1 MSEVKSKETVVVEMV
16 NAEQYTRAEILAE
29 SGATPGSL
37 ASYLTAMRNAAKFT
51 GATCCPIEV
60 EEDGKKI
67 FKVTTWDEAEA
78 LKAARV
84 PKTKKSEPKTFEER
98 LDAAQKRVA
107 KVTVQLDK
115 AKAAFEETET
125 RTSEL
130 RVTIL
135 EAELE
140 IAEIEIAEIALD
152 KLQGEGDTEDGA
164 DLEAEAELQ

>member
-16 NAEQYTRAEILAE
+16 NAEKYTRDEILAE

-67 FKVTTWDEAEA
+67 FKVATWDEAEA

-107 KVTVQLDK
+107 KVTIQLDK
-115 AKAAFEETET
+115 AQAAFEETET

-135 EAELE
+135 EAEL
-140 IAEIEIAEIALD
+140 EIAEIALD

>member
-1 MSEVKSKETVVVEMV
+1 MSEVKSKETIVVEMV
-16 NAEQYTRAEILAE
+16 NAEKYTREEILAA

-78 LKAARV
+78 VKAARV

-107 KVTVQLDK
+107 KVTIQLDK

-140 IAEIEIAEIALD
+140 LAEIALD
-152 KLQGEGDTEDGA
+152 KLQADEDTE
-164 DLEAEAELQ
+164 ENEITESEEVELQ

>member
-16 NAEQYTRAEILAE
+16 NAEKYTREEILAE

-84 PKTKKSEPKTFEER
+84 PKTKKAEPKTFEER
-98 LDAAQKRVA
+98 LDAAQKRVGKA
-107 KVTVQLDK
+107 ITQLNK
-115 AKAAFEETET
+115 AKAAFDETET
-125 RTSEL
+125 RTNEL
-130 RVTIL
+130 RFTIC

-140 IAEIEIAEIALD
+140 LAQIALD
-152 KLQGEGDTEDGA
+152 KLQGEGNAEENEITEG
-164 DLEAEAELQ
+164 EEAELQ

>member
-1 MSEVKSKETVVVEMV
+1 MSEVKSKETIVVEMV
-16 NAEQYTRAEILAE
+16 NAEKYTREEILAE

-60 EEDGKKI
+60 EEDGRKI

-107 KVTVQLDK
+107 KATVQLDK

-140 IAEIEIAEIALD
+140 LAEIALD
-152 KLQGEGDTEDGA
+152 KLQADGDTEENEITEG
-164 DLEAEAELQ
+164 EEAELQ

>member
-1 MSEVKSKETVVVEMV
+1 MSEVKSKETIVVEMV
-16 NAEQYTRAEILAE
+16 NAEKYTREEILAE

-78 LKAARV
+78 AKAARV

-107 KVTVQLDK
+107 KVTIQLDK

-140 IAEIEIAEIALD
+140 LAEIALD
-152 KLQGEGDTEDGA
+152 KLQADGDTEENEITEG
-164 DLEAEAELQ
+164 EEAELQ

>member
-16 NAEQYTRAEILAE
+16 NAEKYTREEILAE

-78 LKAARV
+78 VKAARV

-107 KVTVQLDK
+107 KVTIQLDK

-140 IAEIEIAEIALD
+140 LAEIALD
-152 KLQGEGDTEDGA
+152 KLQADGDTEENEITEG
-164 DLEAEAELQ
+164 EEAELQ

>member
-16 NAEQYTRAEILAE
+16 NAEKYTREEILAE

-78 LKAARV
+78 VKAARV

-107 KVTVQLDK
+107 KVAIQLDK

-140 IAEIEIAEIALD
+140 LAEIALD
-152 KLQGEGDTEDGA
+152 KLQADGDTEENEITEG
-164 DLEAEAELQ
+164 EEAELQ

>member
-16 NAEQYTRAEILAE
+16 NTEKYTREEILAE

-60 EEDGKKI
+60 EEDGRKI

-98 LDAAQKRVA
+98 LDAAQKRVGKA
-107 KVTVQLDK
+107 ITQLNK
-115 AKAAFEETET
+115 AKAAFDETET

-130 RVTIL
+130 KFTIC

-140 IAEIEIAEIALD
+140 IAEIALD
-152 KLQGEGDTEDGA
+152 RLQGERDTEDGA
-164 DLEAEAELQ
+164 DQEAEAELQ

>member
-1 MSEVKSKETVVVEMV
+1 MSEVKSKETIVVEMV
-16 NAEQYTRAEILAE
+16 NAEKYTREEILAA

-51 GATCCPIEV
+51 GAVCCPIEV

-78 LKAARV
+78 VKAARV

-140 IAEIEIAEIALD
+140 LAEIALD
-152 KLQGEGDTEDGA
+152 KLQADGDTEENEITEG
-164 DLEAEAELQ
+164 EEAELQ

>member
-1 MSEVKSKETVVVEMV
+1 MSEVKSKETIVVEMV
-16 NAEQYTRAEILAE
+16 NAEKYTREEILAE

-60 EEDGKKI
+60 EEDGRKI

-140 IAEIEIAEIALD
+140 LAEIALD
-152 KLQGEGDTEDGA
+152 KLQADGNTEENEITEGE
-164 DLEAEAELQ
+164 EAELQ

>member
-1 MSEVKSKETVVVEMV
+1 MSEVKSKETIVVEMV
-16 NAEQYTRAEILAE
+16 NAEKYTREEILAE

-60 EEDGKKI
+60 EEDGRKI

-78 LKAARV
+78 IKAARV

-107 KVTVQLDK
+107 KVTIQLDK

-140 IAEIEIAEIALD
+140 LAEIALD
-152 KLQGEGDTEDGA
+152 KLQADGNTEENEITEGE
-164 DLEAEAELQ
+164 EAELQ

>member
-16 NAEQYTRAEILAE
+16 NAEKYTREEILAE

-78 LKAARV
+78 AKAARV

-107 KVTVQLDK
+107 KVTIQLDK

-140 IAEIEIAEIALD
+140 LAEITLD
-152 KLQGEGDTEDGA
+152 KLQAAGNTEENEITEGE
-164 DLEAEAELQ
+164 EAELQ

>member
-1 MSEVKSKETVVVEMV
+1 MSEVKSKETIVVEMV
-16 NAEQYTRAEILAE
+16 NAEKYTRDEILAE

-78 LKAARV
+78 IKAARV

-107 KVTVQLDK
+107 KVTIQLDK

-125 RTSEL
+125 RTGEL

-140 IAEIEIAEIALD
+140 LAEIALD
-152 KLQGEGDTEDGA
+152 KLQNDGNTEENEITEGE
-164 DLEAEAELQ
+164 EAELQ

>member
-16 NAEQYTRAEILAE
+16 NAEKYTRDEILAA

-60 EEDGKKI
+60 EENGKKI

-78 LKAARV
+78 VKAARV

-107 KVTVQLDK
+107 KVTIQLDK
-115 AKAAFEETET
+115 AKATFEETET

-140 IAEIEIAEIALD
+140 LAEIALD
-152 KLQGEGDTEDGA
+152 KLQADGNAEENEITEGE
-164 DLEAEAELQ
+164 EAELQ

>member
-16 NAEQYTRAEILAE
+16 NAEKYTREEILAA

-51 GATCCPIEV
+51 GAACCPIEV

-78 LKAARV
+78 AKAARV

-107 KVTVQLDK
+107 KVTIQLDK

-140 IAEIEIAEIALD
+140 LAEIALD
-152 KLQGEGDTEDGA
+152 KLQADGDTEENEITEG
-164 DLEAEAELQ
+164 EEAELQ

>member
-1 MSEVKSKETVVVEMV
+1 MSEVKSKETIVVEMV
-16 NAEQYTRAEILAE
+16 NAEKYTREEILAA

-51 GATCCPIEV
+51 GAACCPIEV

-78 LKAARV
+78 VKAARV

-107 KVTVQLDK
+107 KVTIQLDK

-140 IAEIEIAEIALD
+140 LAEIALD
-152 KLQGEGDTEDGA
+152 KLQGDGDTEDNEITEG
-164 DLEAEAELQ
+164 EEAELQ

>member
-16 NAEQYTRAEILAE
+16 NAERYTREEILAE

-51 GATCCPIEV
+51 GAACCPIEV
-60 EEDGKKI
+60 EEDGKKV

-78 LKAARV
+78 AKAARV

-98 LDAAQKRVA
+98 LDAAQKRIA
-107 KVTVQLDK
+107 KVTIQLDK

-140 IAEIEIAEIALD
+140 IAEIALD
-152 KLQGEGDTEDGA
+152 KLQGDGDTEENEITEG
-164 DLEAEAELQ
+164 EEAELQ

>member
-1 MSEVKSKETVVVEMV
+1 MSEVKSKETIVVEMV
-16 NAEQYTRAEILAE
+16 NAEQYTREEILAE

-78 LKAARV
+78 VKAARV

-107 KVTVQLDK
+107 KVTIQLDK

-140 IAEIEIAEIALD
+140 IAEIALD
-152 KLQGEGDTEDGA
+152 KLQNDGNTEENEITEGE
-164 DLEAEAELQ
+164 EAELQ

>member
-16 NAEQYTRAEILAE
+16 NAEKYTREEILAE

-78 LKAARV
+78 AKAARV

-107 KVTVQLDK
+107 KVTIQLDK

-140 IAEIEIAEIALD
+140 LAEIALD
-152 KLQGEGDTEDGA
+152 KLQADGDTEENEITEG
-164 DLEAEAELQ
+164 EEAELQ

>member
-16 NAEQYTRAEILAE
+16 NAEKYTREEILAA

-51 GATCCPIEV
+51 GAACCPIEV

-78 LKAARV
+78 AKAARV

-98 LDAAQKRVA
+98 FDAAQKRVA
-107 KVTVQLDK
+107 KVTIQLDK

-140 IAEIEIAEIALD
+140 IAEIALD
-152 KLQGEGDTEDGA
+152 KLQADGNTEENEITEGE
-164 DLEAEAELQ
+164 EAELQ

>member
-16 NAEQYTRAEILAE
+16 NAEKYTREEILAA

-78 LKAARV
+78 VKAARV

-107 KVTVQLDK
+107 KVTIQLDK

-140 IAEIEIAEIALD
+140 LAEIALD
-152 KLQGEGDTEDGA
+152 KLQADGNTEEDEITEGE
-164 DLEAEAELQ
+164 EAELQ

>member
-1 MSEVKSKETVVVEMV
+1 MSEVKSKETIVVEMV
-16 NAEQYTRAEILAE
+16 NAEKYTREEILAE

-60 EEDGKKI
+60 EEDGRKI

-78 LKAARV
+78 VKAARV

-107 KVTVQLDK
+107 KVAIQLDK

-140 IAEIEIAEIALD
+140 IAEIALD
-152 KLQGEGDTEDGA
+152 KLQADGNTEENEITEGE
-164 DLEAEAELQ
+164 EAELQ

>member
-1 MSEVKSKETVVVEMV
+1 MSEVKSKETIVVEMV
-16 NAEQYTRAEILAE
+16 NAEKYTREEILAE

-67 FKVTTWDEAEA
+67 FKVTTWDEAETI
-78 LKAARV
+78 KANRV

-107 KVTVQLDK
+107 KVTIQLDK

-135 EAELE
+135 GAELE
-140 IAEIEIAEIALD
+140 LAEIALD
-152 KLQGEGDTEDGA
+152 KLQGDGDTEENEITEG
-164 DLEAEAELQ
+164 EEAELQ

>member
-16 NAEQYTRAEILAE
+16 NAERYTREEILAA

-51 GATCCPIEV
+51 GAACCPIEV

-78 LKAARV
+78 AKAARV
-84 PKTKKSEPKTFEER
+84 PKTKQATPKTFEER
-98 LDAAQKRVA
+98 LEAAQKRVA
-107 KVTVQLDK
+107 KATIQLDK

-125 RTSEL
+125 RTSDL

-140 IAEIEIAEIALD
+140 LAEIALD
-152 KLQGEGDTEDGA
+152 KLQGDGDTEENEITEG
-164 DLEAEAELQ
+164 EEAELQ

>member
-1 MSEVKSKETVVVEMV
+1 MSEVKSKETIVVEMV
-16 NAEQYTRAEILAE
+16 NAEKYTREEILAA

-51 GATCCPIEV
+51 GAVCCPIEV

-67 FKVTTWDEAEA
+67 FKVTTWDKAEA
-78 LKAARV
+78 AKAARV

-107 KVTVQLDK
+107 KVTIQLDK
-115 AKAAFEETET
+115 AKAVFEETET

-130 RVTIL
+130 RITIL

-140 IAEIEIAEIALD
+140 LAKIALD
-152 KLQGEGDTEDGA
+152 KLQADGDTGENEITEG
-164 DLEAEAELQ
+164 EEAELQ

>member
-16 NAEQYTRAEILAE
+16 NAEQYTRDEILAE

-107 KVTVQLDK
+107 KVTIQLDK

-140 IAEIEIAEIALD
+140 IAEIALD

>member
-16 NAEQYTRAEILAE
+16 NAEKYTREEILAE

-78 LKAARV
+78 VKAARV

-107 KVTVQLDK
+107 KVMVQLDK

-140 IAEIEIAEIALD
+140 LAEIALD
-152 KLQGEGDTEDGA
+152 KLQADGDTEENEITEG
-164 DLEAEAELQ
+164 EEAELQ

>member
-16 NAEQYTRAEILAE
+16 NAEKYTREEILAA

-107 KVTVQLDK
+107 KVTIQLDK

-140 IAEIEIAEIALD
+140 IAEIALD
-152 KLQGEGDTEDGA
+152 KLQGDGNTEENEITEGE
-164 DLEAEAELQ
+164 EAELQ

>member
-1 MSEVKSKETVVVEMV
+1 MSEVKSKETIVVEMV
-16 NAEQYTRAEILAE
+16 NAEKYTREEILAE

-78 LKAARV
+78 IKAARV

-107 KVTVQLDK
+107 KVTIQLDK

-125 RTSEL
+125 RTGEL

-140 IAEIEIAEIALD
+140 LAEIALD
-152 KLQGEGDTEDGA
+152 KLQNDGNTEENEITEGE
-164 DLEAEAELQ
+164 EAELQ

>member
-1 MSEVKSKETVVVEMV
+1 MSEVKSKETIVVEMV
-16 NAEQYTRAEILAE
+16 NAEKYTREEILAE

-60 EEDGKKI
+60 EENGKKI

-78 LKAARV
+78 VKAARV

-98 LDAAQKRVA
+98 LEAAQKRVA
-107 KVTVQLDK
+107 KVTIQLDK

-140 IAEIEIAEIALD
+140 LAEIALD
-152 KLQGEGDTEDGA
+152 KLQADGNTEENEITEGE
-164 DLEAEAELQ
+164 EAELQ

>member
-1 MSEVKSKETVVVEMV
+1 MSEVKSKETIVVEMV
-16 NAEQYTRAEILAE
+16 NAEKYTREEILAA

-60 EEDGKKI
+60 EEDGRKI
-67 FKVTTWDEAEA
+67 FKVTTWDAAEA
-78 LKAARV
+78 VKAARV

-107 KVTVQLDK
+107 KATIQLDK

-140 IAEIEIAEIALD
+140 LAEIALD
-152 KLQGEGDTEDGA
+152 KLQADGNTEENEITEGE
-164 DLEAEAELQ
+164 EAELQ

>member
-1 MSEVKSKETVVVEMV
+1 MSEVKSKETIVVEMV
-16 NAEQYTRAEILAE
+16 NAEKYTREEILAE

-60 EEDGKKI
+60 EEDGRKI
-67 FKVTTWDEAEA
+67 FKVTTWDEAETI
-78 LKAARV
+78 KANRV

-107 KVTVQLDK
+107 KVTIQLDK

-140 IAEIEIAEIALD
+140 LAEIALD
-152 KLQGEGDTEDGA
+152 KLQSDGDTEEDEITEG
-164 DLEAEAELQ
+164 EEAELQ

>member
-16 NAEQYTRAEILAE
+16 NAEKYTRDEILAE

-60 EEDGKKI
+60 EVEEDGRKV

-140 IAEIEIAEIALD
+140 IAEIALD
-152 KLQGEGDTEDGA
+152 RLQGERDTEGGA

>member
-1 MSEVKSKETVVVEMV
+1 MSEVKSKETIVVEMV
-16 NAEQYTRAEILAE
+16 NAEKYTRDEILAA

-51 GATCCPIEV
+51 GAAWCPIEV

-78 LKAARV
+78 VKAARV

-107 KVTVQLDK
+107 KVTIQLDK

-130 RVTIL
+130 RVAIL

-140 IAEIEIAEIALD
+140 LAEIALD
-152 KLQGEGDTEDGA
+152 KLQADGDTEENEITEG
-164 DLEAEAELQ
+164 EEAELQ

>member
-16 NAEQYTRAEILAE
+16 NAEKYTREEILAE

-67 FKVTTWDEAEA
+67 FKVTTWNEAEA
-78 LKAARV
+78 AKAARV

-107 KVTVQLDK
+107 KVTIQLDK

-130 RVTIL
+130 RVAIL

-140 IAEIEIAEIALD
+140 LAEIALD
-152 KLQGEGDTEDGA
+152 KLQADGNTEENEITEGE
-164 DLEAEAELQ
+164 EAELQ

>member
-16 NAEQYTRAEILAE
+16 NAEKYTRDEILAE

-60 EEDGKKI
+60 EEDGRKI
-67 FKVTTWDEAEA
+67 FKVATWDEAEA

-140 IAEIEIAEIALD
+140 IAEIALD